1 MISEFIFHIL
11 IIMYNWNHETQ
22 GVRNY
27 PGMQK
32 PVTGTV
38 PWDEDNFLNLQ
49 TGRIVMHAYYKIP
62 AEGLGKGAKIP
73 LPVLGDSGEVFYEL
87 ALEMTDEI
95 KRNNAKGKN
104 TVMICPVGPVGQYP
118 IFTRLVNEQQISLKN
133 CWFINMDE
141 SLTDEDEYIDEG
153 SPLSFRSF
161 MNRQVYSRIN
171 KELLMPA
178 EQRIFPDPRHPEAI
192 QELIGM
198 LGGVDLAAGRS
209 PDGSPTWRCSLK
221 PTATAPSNS
230 ARSSR
235 TDLLFPIHSF
245 GEAAAD

>member
-87 ALEMTDEI
+87 ALE
-95 KRNNAKGKN
+95 
-104 TVMICPVGPVGQYP
+104 Y
-118 IFTRLVNEQQISLKN
+118 
-133 CWFINMDE
+133 
-141 SLTDEDEYIDEG
+141 LTDEDEYIDEG